1 MTKETIVERLL
12 DQGHITINWA
22 DIILNRKDRYIERI
36 TELHTDGN
44 VTTIEAVC
52 LLIDNPTTCTPS
64 FPLGTPNMFPNYPPL
79 IPPYQPSDP
88 NWKAPDIYCGPADRY
103 GIPLQ
108 DDGTDTKITDT
119 GKYPKTTTIYNQ
131 DIP

>member
-1 MTKETIVERLL
+1 MTKETIVERLV

-22 DIILNRKDRYIERI
+22 DIILNRKDGYIERI

-44 VTTIEAVC
+44 VNTIEAVC
-52 LLIDNPTTCTPS
+52 LLISNPTTSTPS
-64 FPLGTPNMFPNYPPL
+64 FPFGTPNTFPSYPPL
-79 IPPYQPSDP
+79 IPPYQPGQP
-88 NWKAPDIYCGPADRY
+88 NIYCGPADRY
-103 GIPLQ
+103 GIPLH

-119 GKYPKTTTIYNQ
+119 GKTTTKYPKTTTIYNQ